1 MKTHRAILK
10 KIKEWEG
17 NPMLVAGLYR
27 LFAYLPWDLVPDK
40 YKEFFPEDAKDT
52 WMKDDGQYTE
62 EELKQDIE
70 SEVRAILNTIA
81 KKNITNAFG
90 IVPMILADLYMM
102 NKRTGAL
109 QGHLNKTINT
119 FKENVELDRKL
130 AEQLA
135 MFEIFDIIRAIIKKA
150 GIEGQMVF
158 DLDKAIDQVV
168 EASQKIEND
177 VSNVKVTPEM
187 HEQIEQALEKE
198 KEAEGGEEPS
208 DE

>member
-10 KIKEWEG
+10 KIKQWEG

-52 WMKDDGQYTE
+52 WMKDDGTYTE

-70 SEVRAILNTIA
+70 SEIRAILNTIA
-81 KKNITNAFG
+81 KKNITNSFG

-102 NKRTGAL
+102 NKQTGAL
-109 QGHLNKTINT
+109 QGQLNKIINT
-119 FKENVELDRKL
+119 YKDNVDLDRKL

-135 MFEIFDIIRAIIKKA
+135 MFEIFDLLRAIIKKA
-150 GIEGQMVF
+150 GIKGQMVF
-158 DLDKAIDQVV
+158 DFEKAIDQVV

-187 HEQIEQALEKE
+187 HDQIEEALKKE
-198 KEAEGGEEPS
+198 KEGDDTS

>member
-70 SEVRAILNTIA
+70 SEIRAILNTIA
-81 KKNITNAFG
+81 KKNITNSFG

-109 QGHLNKTINT
+109 QGQLNKTINT
-119 FKENVELDRKL
+119 FKDNVELDRKL

-135 MFEIFDIIRAIIKKA
+135 MFEIFDLIRAIIKKA
-150 GIEGQMVF
+150 GIEKQMLF

-177 VSNVKVTPEM
+177 VSNVKMTPEM
-187 HEQIEQALEKE
+187 HEKIDEALEKE
-198 KEAEGGEEPS
+198 KEAEEGEDTINE
-208 DE
+208 